1 MYVPM
6 NSKKQTPVQSSLFHF
21 TLLFFSLF
29 PIKQKSDPPRNSFT
43 HFLQFFLLINKFSTA
58 NKDIK
63 SGNDPRMQ
71 LRKQNANAPGLDS
84 QRSSLNVFSCFFNRL
99 FNELFILL
107 WGSFPLFITIYGKHF
122 LLVFF
127 LSLLTINFC
136 LHVSEDLRIKGGA
149 VQTHFTV
156 FIIITITIRTSLP
169 TLFFIHRIDKEHP
182 TTVISKISV
191 QRSTCCLEFYFVW
204 GQLKM
209 SKIFGF

>member
-84 QRSSLNVFSCFFNRL
+84 RRSSLNVFSCFFNRL
-99 FNELFILL
+99 FDKPFIQLRR
-107 WGSFPLFITIYGKHF
+107 SFPLFITIYGKHS
-122 LLVFF
+122 LLLFIERPVDFVF
-127 LSLLTINFC
+127 LSFLFDNYL
-136 LHVSEDLRIKGGA
+136 IK
-149 VQTHFTV
+149 FL
-156 FIIITITIRTSLP
+156 IPTS
-169 TLFFIHRIDKEHP
+169 
-182 TTVISKISV
+182 
-191 QRSTCCLEFYFVW
+191 
-204 GQLKM
+204 
-209 SKIFGF
+209 